1 MPDLVRFTETMRG
14 YLSPNL
20 RATHEAAAKAGRA
33 EGIEGTFILTVVT
46 PDVDAM
52 VASDNKRNHAY
63 GCVLLPSVHPAPLT
77 VDDGYFDLFV
87 DADSSGRIFHMRYSL
102 SLRAVDGTRYFLR
115 GIKEVLRRSWFPT
128 MPIDTTTLFTD
139 VYRGTN
145 DSGEHLLRGVLT
157 MGPIGVSMQGLS
169 FRGSGGWWGLRG
181 IYRFMRYYMGR
192 VATAYL
198 SAVRPT
204 LRSGWDGTLGV

>member
-14 YLSPNL
+14 WLSADL
-20 RATHEAAAKAGRA
+20 RATHEVAAQTGRA
-33 EGIEGTFILTVVT
+33 QKTQGTFILTVVT

-52 VASDNKRNHAY
+52 VASETKRNHAY
-63 GCVLLPSVHPAPLT
+63 GCVLLPSVDPAPLT

-87 DADSSGRIFHMRYSL
+87 PADSSGSIFHMRYSL
-102 SLRAVDGTRYFLR
+102 SLRAVDGTRYYLR

-139 VYRGTN
+139 IYRGSD

-157 MGPIGVSMQGLS
+157 MGPVGVSMQGLS
-169 FRGSGGWWGLRG
+169 FRGSGGWFGLRG
-181 IYRFMRYYMGR
+181 IYTFMRYYMGR
-192 VATAYL
+192 VASAYL
-198 SAVRPT
+198 SPVRPI
-204 LRSGWDGTLGV
+204 LRPGWDGTQGR